1 MCQAAK
7 GRRGQW
13 RRRTP
18 LVASRTSRG
27 GRGALNAPLCCHRP
41 ARLQLPR
48 ASSVEQARA
57 ARRTSGVVG
66 TPRSPPASSFKQRGA
81 SAGCAAH
88 ERRGGQRLAN
98 GAAARPSGTRGPLRG
113 RGCPRP
119 PSAMRRLS
127 VGRVCVC
134 GRGEWGARGARAACM
149 LARNNR
155 KQPVQQKSTVMPRVR
170 DLAFAWHLF

>member
-1 MCQAAK
+1 MSSTRDQALKHVPGCQ
-7 GRRGQW
+7 G
-13 RRRTP
+13 
-18 LVASRTSRG
+18 ASRPVEAPHASR
-27 GRGALNAPLCCHRP
+27 RVTH
-41 ARLQLPR
+41 LPR
-48 ASSVEQARA
+48 RP
-57 ARRTSGVVG
+57 RRPQRPPLLPS
-66 TPRSPPASSFKQRGA
+66 PRSPPASSCKQRGA

-127 VGRVCVC
+127 AGCVCVC

-155 KQPVQQKSTVMPRVR
+155 KQPVQQKRTVMPRVR
-170 DLAFAWHLF
+170 DLAFAWHLFEACASALIIIMY